1 MCNETAER
9 TDIPMQPGIGAQSS
23 LNQCNTKLAE
33 PTLRD
38 HLERKR
44 NRLTQQLVQVEEAL
58 RLVYTNPDAE
68 KIHETLK
75 RAGY

>member
-9 TDIPMQPGIGAQSS
+9 TDVPLQAGMQAKAYAD
-23 LNQCNTKLAE
+23 QCNTKLAE

-58 RLVYTNPDAE
+58 RLIYSNPEAE